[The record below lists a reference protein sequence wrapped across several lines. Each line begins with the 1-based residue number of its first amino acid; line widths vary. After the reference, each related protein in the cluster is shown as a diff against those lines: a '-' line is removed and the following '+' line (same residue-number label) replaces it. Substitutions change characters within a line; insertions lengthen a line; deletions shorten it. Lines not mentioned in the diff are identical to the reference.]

1 LVDSTR
7 QAYRAVGLKSASLLH
22 MLRRDNIKARSR
34 AKASGH
40 SQHRLG
46 KDPLQL
52 GGSFVFAPRN
62 KDLYAQVSQS
72 FGDNAPIDQLLAAAG
87 VES

>member
-34 AKASGH
+34 AKAGGY

-46 KDPLQL
+46 KDPFQL
-52 GGSFVFAPRN
+52 GGGFVFGPGDT
-62 KDLYAQVSQS
+62 DLYAYVSET
-72 FGDNAPIDQLLAAAG
+72 FGDNAPVADLVAAAG
-87 VES
+87 AAS